1 MTIKQRAVLQTLGI
15 VAAIITGSVGV
26 TLILEQL
33 TRDQILFALSAGS
46 IGLLIFS
53 MYGVVLSRLEY
64 QDKLKEI
71 TKTNPTLR

>member
-1 MTIKQRAVLQTLGI
+1 MTIRQKAVVQTLAI
-15 VAAIITGSVGV
+15 VAAILTGSIGI

-46 IGLLIFS
+46 IGLLIYS

>member
-1 MTIKQRAVLQTLGI
+1 MTIKQRAVLQTLAI
-15 VAAIITGSVGV
+15 VAAILVGSVSI

-33 TRDQILFALSAGS
+33 TRDQIVFALGAGS

>member
-15 VAAIITGSVGV
+15 VAAIITGSVGI

-46 IGLLIFS
+46 IGLLIYS

>member
-1 MTIKQRAVLQTLGI
+1 MTLKQRAVLQTLAI
-15 VAAIITGSVGV
+15 VAAILAGSVSV

-33 TRDQILFALSAGS
+33 TRDQIVFALGAGS
-46 IGLLIFS
+46 IALLIFS

-64 QDKLKEI
+64 QDKLNEI